1 MTNTNKNSDGDFNQ
15 ELRDIMSDWQ
25 VILFKDALVQLR
37 VIPFRNSTYD
47 VLRRFK

>member
-1 MTNTNKNSDGDFNQ
+1 MTNTNNSDGDFNH
-15 ELRDIMSDWQ
+15 ELQDIMSDWQ
-25 VILFKDALVQLR
+25 VVLFKDALVQLR

>member
-1 MTNTNKNSDGDFNQ
+1 MTDTNKDNGGDFNQ

-25 VILFKDALVQLR
+25 VVLFKDALVQLR

>member
-1 MTNTNKNSDGDFNQ
+1 MTNTNNSDGDFNQ
-15 ELRDIMSDWQ
+15 ELQDIMSDWQ
-25 VILFKDALVQLR
+25 IVLFKDALVQLR